1 MSILL
6 PQRSSL
12 ASFNTSL
19 GILLFGVGMALN
31 WILRMPYAGMPIGID
46 VVDEAL

>member
-1 MSILL
+1 MTILL

-19 GILLFGVGMALN
+19 VDTAVWSRDGAKLD
-31 WILRMPYAGMPIGID
+31 LRMPYAGMPIGID